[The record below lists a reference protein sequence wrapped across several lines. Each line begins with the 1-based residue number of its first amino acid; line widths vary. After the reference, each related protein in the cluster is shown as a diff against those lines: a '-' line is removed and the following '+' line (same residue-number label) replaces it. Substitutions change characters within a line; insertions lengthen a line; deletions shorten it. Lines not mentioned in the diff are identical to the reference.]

1 MRHYY
6 FPVHVVAL
14 VSLWLEFKN
23 SVKVEI
29 GVLYWQPFMNIH
41 QFCCTGSPDFAFKTI
56 HEEPF
61 PLSHLCRISR
71 IPSYSFSRPHK

>member
-41 QFCCTGSPDFAFKTI
+41 QFCCTGSPHFAFKTI
-56 HEEPF
+56 YEQPF
-61 PLSHLCRISR
+61 F
-71 IPSYSFSRPHK
+71 YFFSTVEATTCQVYICNHS